1 MGDLLFM
8 RQQEKEAF
16 AAYDSCLQWNA
27 DNIGCLNNYAYYLSL
42 KNDRLKEAEEMSY
55 KTIKA
60 EPDNATYLDT
70 YAWILFMEER
80 YAEAKVYI
88 EQALKNDENVGAVV
102 TEHAGD
108 IYAMNG
114 ETERAVELWQQALE
128 QDPGNK
134 LLTKKIKK
142 RKYIKQK

>member
-1 MGDLLFM
+1 
-8 RQQEKEAF
+8 
-16 AAYDSCLQWNA
+16 
-27 DNIGCLNNYAYYLSL
+27 
-42 KNDRLKEAEEMSY
+42 MSF

-70 YAWILFMEER
+70 YAWILFMQER

-88 EQALKNDENVGAVV
+88 DQALKNDEDAGAVV
-102 TEHAGD
+102 IEHAGD
-108 IYAMNG
+108 IHAMNG
-114 ETERAVELWQQALE
+114 ETERAIELWQQALE

-134 LLTKKIKK
+134 LLAKKIKK